1 MAVPSVEAVRLEV
14 VGGKTLAYAV
24 VVDEVGSLYEGLL
37 MAWRDLEES
46 VIEVDVVDCLNSV
59 VSSRCR
65 RLGVL
70 KGLITRQRC
79 NYLSGSHPAVAPVE
93 SGLRREGRSHL
104 RGLLVGS

>member
-24 VVDEVGSLYEGLL
+24 VVDEVGSLYDGLL

-46 VIEVDVVDCLNSV
+46 VVEVDVVDCLNSV

-70 KGLITRQRC
+70 KGLITRQSRSGT
-79 NYLSGSHPAVAPVE
+79 YLALGSDLVRASA
-93 SGLRREGRSHL
+93 SWRS
-104 RGLLVGS
+104 VSM